1 MNASTAPCAVC
12 GKPDARLRCGRC
24 RSVHY
29 CDASCQKNDW
39 KDHKSRCAPSAPRL
53 ETFERAAPRCVS
65 CQAFAWS
72 VDERVGP
79 WMCYRSCCGAYQCEA
94 CERRGAASRVGS
106 ASPSACPRCGEPPA
120 ADDATAFARC
130 RARADDGAED
140 AIYVLGATLL
150 YGLRGRRLRPEAGL
164 KLLRK
169 LIEAGEEDGAEPSY
183 FIGAANYAVAQARRQ
198 KFVTWPD
205 KVAPLLRRAAAC
217 GLARAVH
224 ELGIMYEA
232 GDEGPK
238 DGKEAAR
245 LAALAADAG
254 LRDAKRTLARMYVDG
269 EHVPRDPE
277 KAARLIGLER
287 TADLWRDGE
296 GPKAPGFLFSAPR
309 PDGEAEASRPIAK
322 DEYSPAEMDAFFGP
336 EGAIT

>member
-1 MNASTAPCAVC
+1 MI
-12 GKPDARLRCGRC
+12 
-24 RSVHY
+24 
-29 CDASCQKNDW
+29 
-39 KDHKSRCAPSAPRL
+39 
-53 ETFERAAPRCVS
+53 
-65 CQAFAWS
+65 
-72 VDERVGP
+72 
-79 WMCYRSCCGAYQCEA
+79 
-94 CERRGAASRVGS
+94 RGAASRVGS
-106 ASPSACPRCGEPPA
+106 AAPSACPRCGEAPA
-120 ADDATAFARC
+120 ADDATAVARC

-140 AIYVLGATLL
+140 AIYVLGATFL
-150 YGLRGRRLRPEAGL
+150 YGLRSRRLRPEAGL

-183 FIGAANYAVAQARRQ
+183 FVGAANYAVAQARRQ

-269 EHVPRDPE
+269 EHD
-277 KAARLIGLER
+277 LTIGCVCVCVC
-287 TADLWRDGE
+287 
-296 GPKAPGFLFSAPR
+296 
-309 PDGEAEASRPIAK
+309 
-322 DEYSPAEMDAFFGP
+322 M
-336 EGAIT
+336 